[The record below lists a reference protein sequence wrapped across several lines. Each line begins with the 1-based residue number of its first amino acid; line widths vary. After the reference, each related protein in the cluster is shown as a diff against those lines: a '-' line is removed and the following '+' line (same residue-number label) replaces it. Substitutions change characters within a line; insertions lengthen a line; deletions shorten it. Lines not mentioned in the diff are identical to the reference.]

1 MLRSIFKCTKR
12 SMLIFCRLYKQEAEV
27 FKRKRSLTEKEKEIF
42 EKIKQEHKR
51 SVHGCLLKTGL
62 CLIFATACNVFQVLA
77 IISLQ
82 HCWHEDLLGLYW
94 PLWTLLGLGSTVA
107 MLGVVVNQIYG
118 LLEHE
123 LPCFSVGMGTPVL
136 VVCAIVHLLWSMA
149 SKKINERRSQ
159 RSDRDPE
166 EA

>member
-1 MLRSIFKCTKR
+1 
-12 SMLIFCRLYKQEAEV
+12 MLIFCRLYKQEAEI
-27 FKRKRSLTEKEKEIF
+27 FKQKRNPTAKEKAIF
-42 EKIKQEHKR
+42 EAKKQEHKR
-51 SVHGCLLKTGL
+51 SVRWCLINTGL
-62 CLIFATACNVFQVLA
+62 CLIFATACNVFQVLS

-123 LPCFSVGMGTPVL
+123 LPGFSVGMGTPVL
-136 VVCAIVHLLWSMA
+136 VVCAIVHLLWSVA
-149 SKKINERRSQ
+149 AKKMNERRSK